1 MYIPQLFALS
11 DDETSAALH
20 EAEFGYLVTTSPDG
34 LMVSPL
40 PFLYDDGAHSLIG
53 HVSRANPHWKA
64 DGQESV
70 AIFAGP
76 HGYISPDLY
85 ATKAET
91 GKVVPTWNYEILNVH
106 GRLTTHDDPDWV
118 RKLVTRLT
126 NRHEQGRATP
136 WQVTDAPEKYVAS
149 QLRAIV
155 GIELVISRV
164 EGKTKMSQNQ
174 PGRNRDSVIA
184 GLKNSASPADR
195 IVAER
200 VAAQRDS

>member
-1 MYIPQLFALS
+1 MTRI
-11 DDETSAALH
+11 
-20 EAEFGYLVTTSPDG
+20 G
-34 LMVSPL
+34 L
-40 PFLYDDGAHSLIG
+40 
-53 HVSRANPHWKA
+53 
-64 DGQESV
+64 
-70 AIFAGP
+70 
-76 HGYISPDLY
+76 
-85 ATKAET
+85 
-91 GKVVPTWNYEILNVH
+91 
-106 GRLTTHDDPDWV
+106 

-174 PGRNRDSVIA
+174 PSRNRDSVIA
-184 GLKNSASPADR
+184 GLKNSASPADH